1 MIWIFDMLEWC
12 RGFIPNTAN
21 TVLCVNTPY
30 AYGSLPEET
39 LTIEHSKCSSIYTLW
54 RIPGKKIKNLST
66 FQAIDSLK
74 VMSADTGSL
83 SAGEADR
90 RADGYLSGAKV
101 I

>member
-39 LTIEHSKCSSIYTLW
+39 LTIEHSKCSSTC
-54 RIPGKKIKNLST
+54 
-66 FQAIDSLK
+66 
-74 VMSADTGSL
+74 VMQTEHLMADTRQENQKPEHLPGNRFIE
-83 SAGEADR
+83 GNVR
-90 RADGYLSGAKV
+90 
-101 I
+101 